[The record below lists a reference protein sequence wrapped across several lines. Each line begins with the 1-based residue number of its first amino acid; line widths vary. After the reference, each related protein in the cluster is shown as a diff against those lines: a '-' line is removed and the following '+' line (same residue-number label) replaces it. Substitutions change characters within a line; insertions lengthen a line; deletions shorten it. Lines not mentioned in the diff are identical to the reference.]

1 MKKNE
6 KQMIGILILVAVVI
20 IAIIFFATRSKKEEN
35 KGAEIQNTVKEEFV
49 QVLEDGTKLNVSSKL
64 NEAKTVNGLKI
75 QNIQLTDRNGQ
86 SVLLADVTNESGKD
100 TDILSIDIILYDKTG
115 KELGKV
121 PGMLAP
127 MKAGA
132 TSQLNAGITEDYA
145 NAYDFKVVIQ

>member
-1 MKKNE
+1 MKKKE
-6 KQMIGILILVAVVI
+6 KQMIGILILVAAVI
-20 IAIIFFATRSKKEEN
+20 ITIIFFATRPKEDEN
-35 KGAEIQNTVKEEFV
+35 KGVEIQNTVKEEFV

-75 QNIQLTDRNGQ
+75 QNIQLTNKNGQ
-86 SVLLADVTNESGKD
+86 LILLADVTNESGKD
-100 TDILSIDIILYDKTG
+100 TDILSIDIILYDKEG

-127 MKAGA
+127 MKSGT

-145 NAYDFKVVIQ
+145 NAYDFKVIIQ